1 MTFGGV
7 IMAEKFNLQDR
18 FLNTL
23 RIQKIEVKIFLE
35 GGFQTKGIVKS
46 FDNFTVLLENENE
59 QALVYKHAIK
69 MMEPI
74 HFSGNCSR
82 SEKSSILFDLGFC
95 EFYHSLRCRGNP
107 EILTI
112 GNHIYPYIRGK
123 R

>member
-69 MMEPI
+69 MMEPK
-74 HFSGNCSR
+74 R
-82 SEKSSILFDLGFC
+82 YVKLSS
-95 EFYHSLRCRGNP
+95 
-107 EILTI
+107 
-112 GNHIYPYIRGK
+112 
-123 R
+123 